1 MRVKG
6 AVASLLAATLIAVL
20 ATVTAAADTSA
31 LAAKKCVEF
40 KTGKEIMGFVE
51 KGHVLIQVVNKEF
64 PSHVKGYD
72 DFCQI
77 YENTMEEQKEGLEV
91 GRIDVDKL
99 PEHIAKRLDAINQDE
114 WPKYVLLE
122 RGTSAA
128 IIYPGKP
135 KSVNDIIGFLTEEIQ
150 KAAKNNNKTKK
161 CVEFFTA
168 KEIMGFV
175 EKGHVL
181 IQVHKEFPFNVKG
194 YDDFC
199 QIYEN
204 TMEEKKE
211 GLEVGRIL
219 VEKLPKI
226 AQRFPKILKRLGQ
239 ETLDAAI
246 NQGEW
251 PKYVLLERGTTAD
264 DRPGAAI
271 LYTGKPQSVNDIIRF
286 LTEEIQKDNNEAD
299 DYYEDEEALMDG
311 HVSSS
316 PSFKH

>member
-40 KTGKEIMGFVE
+40 KTG
-51 KGHVLIQVVNKEF
+51 
-64 PSHVKGYD
+64 
-72 DFCQI
+72 
-77 YENTMEEQKEGLEV
+77 
-91 GRIDVDKL
+91 
-99 PEHIAKRLDAINQDE
+99 
-114 WPKYVLLE
+114 
-122 RGTSAA
+122 
-128 IIYPGKP
+128 
-135 KSVNDIIGFLTEEIQ
+135 
-150 KAAKNNNKTKK
+150 
-161 CVEFFTA
+161 

-226 AQRFPKILKRLGQ
+226 AQRFPKILKRLAK
-239 ETLDAAI
+239 ETKQATNLQ
-246 NQGEW
+246 NQM
-251 PKYVLLERGTTAD
+251 
-264 DRPGAAI
+264 I
-271 LYTGKPQSVNDIIRF
+271 
-286 LTEEIQKDNNEAD
+286 
-299 DYYEDEEALMDG
+299 
-311 HVSSS
+311 
-316 PSFKH
+316 